1 MTASR
6 TVTRADMPPREN
18 LLREAPFSLRAND
31 DGESDG
37 RTLDGFAA
45 VFNRETIIDSWEGK
59 FREKLS
65 PGSMK
70 KSFRE
75 TRPRIQFDHGRHPM
89 VGSIPIAT
97 ANDGYP
103 REESDPTLA
112 PDGGARIVA
121 RLHDNW
127 LVEPVREAISSGAI
141 DGMSFR
147 FTVVRENWFD
157 ATGKQI
163 RDEEVLRELLRR
175 TWYEEVPD
183 DELLLRD
190 LREVKVPEL
199 GPVVWPAYEATSVG
213 VRSTVIDLGRLDD
226 PEQRKVLARAV
237 FLADAAERM
246 TASDQSQST
255 EDEQSAGEHN
265 EPQATDDDSAGEREK
280 PAENDPPQP
289 TGDRKV
295 PAGEHASMSNRRI
308 TAELARLNS
317 RLDAAQRHIDNSERR
332 RVHHAG
338 DRQG

>member
-6 TVTRADMPPREN
+6 TVERADMPPREN
-18 LLREAPFSLRAND
+18 LLREAPFSLRTNE
-31 DGESDG
+31 DGENDG

-97 ANDGYP
+97 ASDGYP
-103 REESDPTLA
+103 REETDPVLA

-127 LVEPVREAISSGAI
+127 LVEPVREAIASGAI

-175 TWYEEVPD
+175 TWYEDVPD

-246 TASDQSQST
+246 TASDQSQTT
-255 EDEQSAGEHN
+255 EDEQSAGERD
-265 EPQATDDDSAGEREK
+265 EPRTTDDDSADEHQK

-289 TGDRKV
+289 TGDREI
-295 PAGEHASMSNRRI
+295 PAGEHASMSERRI

-332 RVHHAG
+332 RVTHAG
-338 DRQG
+338 NRQG